1 MSAGNSLAAFAAY
14 VQTAR
19 QRLIQAGW
27 QLGEEKK
34 LPYGLQLTVRQGNEM
49 ANLSLYY
56 GKKGCSTVVGGKAGA
71 LKHSLEQS
79 LGLEQPDAGS
89 FKESESKTERA
100 KDDRTVDIPVAP
112 YGFENLTGYEQGWIG
127 TDESGKGDVFGPL
140 VVAAVAVSPPIVREL
155 EKIGVKDC
163 KQLADAKT
171 KALAQA
177 IRQICPGRFQE
188 LVLVPERYNRLY
200 GEMKRE
206 GKNLNHLLAWAHA
219 RVLEDLLGA
228 VPCRFAITDQF
239 ADVRFVESRLMGRGR
254 ALTLIQKPYAEKNI
268 AVAAA
273 SVLARDCFLREMQQ
287 LNEKFGLVFPK
298 GAGTQVNEALRQF
311 VSRYD
316 KQRLEE
322 VGKLHFRTFEGV
334 LG

>member
-1 MSAGNSLAAFAAY
+1 MSAGNSPAAFAAY
-14 VQTAR
+14 VQATR

-56 GKKGCSTVVGGKAGA
+56 GKKGFSIVVGGKAGA
-71 LKHSLEQS
+71 WKHSLEQL
-79 LGLEQPDAGS
+79 LGLAEPDDGS
-89 FKESESKTERA
+89 FKESKA
-100 KDDRTVDIPVAP
+100 GDIPVPP
-112 YGFENLTGYEQGWIG
+112 YGFENLTGYEKGWIG

-140 VVAAVAVSPPIVREL
+140 VVAAVAVSPPIVQEL

-219 RVLEDLLGA
+219 RVLEDLLRA

-239 ADVRFVESRLMGRGR
+239 ADVRFVESRLMERGR
-254 ALTLIQKPYAEKNI
+254 SLTLIQKPYAEKNI

-298 GAGTQVNEALRQF
+298 GAGNQVNEALRQF
-311 VSRYD
+311 VSQYD
-316 KQRLEE
+316 KQRLDE